1 MFYAKS
7 AKACV
12 ALGATLV
19 VFANPVIAADSSG
32 NTAGIDG
39 TGIAGIDGT
48 GAAGI
53 DGTGILGIDGTGI
66 NGIDGTGAAGIDGT
80 GILGIDGTGIAGIDG
95 TGAAGIDG
103 TGINGIDGTGAAGID
118 GTGILGIDGTGIAG
132 IDGTGAAGIDGT
144 GVLLAGPV
152 DSIDRINGVFE
163 SMGQVVMASQ
173 NMLSSMRV
181 GDFVTVGGT
190 AISSGWYYAD
200 TVSVSDQSYVP
211 GATEV
216 FISGLMSSV
225 DFMNGT
231 AQMGDL
237 TIDYTASLGSSVTPS
252 GELWSFH
259 GTRPSLGGSMISTR
273 TEGVN

>member
-1 MFYAKS
+1 LEQETKSKERKMRNAKS
-7 AKACV
+7 ARV
-12 ALGATLV
+12 LMTLGATLIAV
-19 VFANPVIAADSSG
+19 ITSSQSFAGISGGDAAGISG
-32 NTAGIDG
+32 GDVSGISGGDAAGISGGDVSGISGGDTAGISGGDVL
-39 TGIAGIDGT
+39 GISGGDVFGISGGD
-48 GAAGI
+48 AAGI
-53 DGTGILGIDGTGI
+53 SGGDVFGISGGD
-66 NGIDGTGAAGIDGT
+66 AAGISGGD
-80 GILGIDGTGIAGIDG
+80 
-95 TGAAGIDG
+95 
-103 TGINGIDGTGAAGID
+103 NN
-118 GTGILGIDGTGIAG
+118 
-132 IDGTGAAGIDGT
+132 
-144 GVLLAGPV
+144 VLAGPI
-152 DSIDRINGVFE
+152 DSIDRINGVFG

-173 NMLSSMRV
+173 DMLSSMRV

-237 TIDYTASLGSSVTPS
+237 TIDYTASLGSSAAPS
-252 GELWSFH
+252 GDTWSFH

-273 TEGVN
+273 TEGVQ

>member
-12 ALGATLV
+12 VLGATLV
-19 VFANPVIAADSSG
+19 AFMNPVKAAESNSS
-32 NTAGIDG
+32 TAGIDG

-53 DGTGILGIDGTGI
+53 DGTGV
-66 NGIDGTGAAGIDGT
+66 NGIDGTGAAGIDGTGAAGIDGTGILGIDGT

-103 TGINGIDGTGAAGID
+103 TGV
-118 GTGILGIDGTGIAG
+118 
-132 IDGTGAAGIDGT
+132 AGIDGT

-173 NMLSSMRV
+173 TMLSGMQV
-181 GDFVTVGGT
+181 GNYVTVGGT
-190 AISSGWYYAD
+190 AISSGWYFAD
-200 TVSVSDQSYVP
+200 TVSVSDLSYVP
-211 GATEV
+211 GSTEV
-216 FISGLMSSV
+216 FISGMMSSLDLV
-225 DFMNGT
+225 NGT
-231 AQMGDL
+231 AQMGGL
-237 TIDYTASLGSSVTPS
+237 TIDYTSSLGGSVAPA
-252 GELWSFH
+252 GDMWSFH

-273 TEGVN
+273 TAGVK

>member
-19 VFANPVIAADSSG
+19 AFANPVIAADSSG
-32 NTAGIDG
+32 NTA
-39 TGIAGIDGT
+39 
-48 GAAGI
+48 
-53 DGTGILGIDGTGI
+53 
-66 NGIDGTGAAGIDGT
+66 
-80 GILGIDGTGIAGIDG
+80 GIDGTGIAGIDG

-118 GTGILGIDGTGIAG
+118 GTGILGIDGTG
-132 IDGTGAAGIDGT
+132 AAGIDGT
-144 GVLLAGPV
+144 GMLLAGPI

-173 NMLSSMRV
+173 DMLSSMRV

-211 GATEV
+211 GATKV

-237 TIDYTASLGSSVTPS
+237 TIDYTASLGSGAAPS
-252 GELWSFH
+252 GATWSFH

-273 TEGVN
+273 TEGVK